1 MCAPVGKT
9 LSQTRASETWRSL
22 QATCVFMFHRAADT
36 PPAPWSLLPPRLT
49 ALLVSGP
56 HRTAGWMAEELAS
69 DRGGEIHLEET
80 RGMAEGLARLRDEAF
95 DVLLIGHEGKRL
107 DALEMLE
114 AIQAGAGEDLPVIVL
129 GEASEEQMAAP
140 CLEAGADAYLCVNT
154 ATTRTLSWRLARAIE
169 RRRLIAE
176 NRRLEQSQQQR
187 LRLEHDEA
195 TRLLGQQR
203 ALVGDLEG
211 IRDREH
217 TVGKAVETSE
227 SRDDVELSQLP
238 DTLAAHYRELLRA
251 YVIMGTGNMGP
262 ELAKLA
268 DRLIQIHATA
278 QQTMRL
284 HLATLEELVRG
295 LGSRSARHVINR
307 ADLLILEVMLHLADG
322 YRGQL
327 VGRGLQDVA

>member
-1 MCAPVGKT
+1 
-9 LSQTRASETWRSL
+9 
-22 QATCVFMFHRAADT
+22 
-36 PPAPWSLLPPRLT
+36 
-49 ALLVSGP
+49 
-56 HRTAGWMAEELAS
+56 
-69 DRGGEIHLEET
+69 
-80 RGMAEGLARLRDEAF
+80 
-95 DVLLIGHEGKRL
+95 
-107 DALEMLE
+107 
-114 AIQAGAGEDLPVIVL
+114 
-129 GEASEEQMAAP
+129 
-140 CLEAGADAYLCVNT
+140 
-154 ATTRTLSWRLARAIE
+154 LSWRLARAIE

-195 TRLLGQQR
+195 TRLLDQQR

-217 TVGKAVETSE
+217 VVGKAVETSE
-227 SRDDVELSQLP
+227 SLDESDLSQLP

-262 ELAKLA
+262 ELVKLA
-268 DRLIQIHATA
+268 ERLIQIRVTA

-322 YRGQL
+322 YRGQP

>member
-1 MCAPVGKT
+1 
-9 LSQTRASETWRSL
+9 
-22 QATCVFMFHRAADT
+22 
-36 PPAPWSLLPPRLT
+36 
-49 ALLVSGP
+49 
-56 HRTAGWMAEELAS
+56 MAEALAS
-69 DRGGEIHLEET
+69 DGACEIHLEET
-80 RGMAEGLARLRDEAF
+80 RGMAQGMARLRDEAF

-107 DALEMLE
+107 DALEMLG
-114 AIQAGAGEDLPVIVL
+114 AIQAGAGEDLPVVVL
-129 GEASEEQMAAP
+129 GEANEEQMAAP
-140 CLEAGADAYLCVNT
+140 CLAAGADAYVCVNI
-154 ATTRTLSWRLARAIE
+154 ATTPTLLWRLTRAIE

-195 TRLLGQQR
+195 TRLLDQQR

-217 TVGKAVETSE
+217 AVGKAVETSE
-227 SRDDVELSQLP
+227 TFDESDHPQLP
-238 DTLAAHYRELLRA
+238 DTLAAHYRQLLRA

-262 ELAKLA
+262 ELAKFA
-268 DRLIQIHATA
+268 DRLIQIRVTA